1 MKKYYYLDIHTL
13 YHNKAESQ
21 RNLSV
26 FGGDHKVMYVFRDF
40 IHIQALFGF
49 LELNEID
56 FSQLGNLGQQYL
68 NFLQKFPFIR

>member
-26 FGGDHKVMYVFRDF
+26 FGRDHRGMYVFIDF
-40 IHIQALFGF
+40 IYFQALLGF
-49 LELNEID
+49 FELNEIN
-56 FSQLGNLGQQYL
+56 FS
-68 NFLQKFPFIR
+68 